1 MHTFSPDEQEAMTAL
16 AEQAATLGSL
26 SDKGV
31 GHPDFIRWKT
41 LTQDTFERYL
51 PGSVLSSRFAQICFD
66 KPPLASL
73 SDIHMCSDF
82 MDGLA
87 VARNCLEGAIEYIEQ
102 FGLKTPKT

>member
-1 MHTFSPDEQEAMTAL
+1 MRTFSPDEQEAVTAL
-16 AEQAATLGSL
+16 GEQAAKLSSL

-31 GHPDFIRWKT
+31 GHPDFTRWKT

-66 KPPLASL
+66 KPFLASA
-73 SDIHMCSDF
+73 SHIHMGSDF

-87 VARNCLEGAIEYIEQ
+87 VARKCLEGAIEYIEQ
-102 FGLKTPKT
+102 FGLKKPKT